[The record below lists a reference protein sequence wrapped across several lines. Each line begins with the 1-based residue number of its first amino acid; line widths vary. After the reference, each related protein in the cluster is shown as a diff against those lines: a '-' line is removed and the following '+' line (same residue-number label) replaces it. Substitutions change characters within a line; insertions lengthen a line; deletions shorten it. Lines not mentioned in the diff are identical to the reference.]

1 MSLLRDRDIEAAL
14 PQRASDL
21 DRDPAPEGGGRSGP
35 EARTDL
41 EARSTAGEV
50 RGAWSAVTGAGRR
63 GGHPGMRG
71 WVSRLQS
78 AAGNAAVAGLLG
90 PRADLGARANLARA
104 DDARATRRVGPT
116 LRHAGGAGVPGSEPD
131 AAVPLETDAPVP
143 LDDEAAA
150 PAPTSSFTKVGP
162 PTLSPFTVS
171 GTLREAANAV
181 AARPEAGA
189 TIATPDMVT
198 GDGWPS
204 HVQVTVTQ
212 VVELPEWDG
221 KAAATQGQRNEWDR
235 FKAAITAHENGHV
248 AIDKNVYANAHAKI
262 RAKKTKE
269 AAYAEYDTIAA
280 KDDADNKLYDGD
292 AHGRPATNINPNIDE
307 VTKVP

>member
-1 MSLLRDRDIEAAL
+1 MSLLYDRDIEAAL
-14 PQRASDL
+14 PERARDL
-21 DRDPAPEGGGRSGP
+21 DRDPASEGRARPGAA
-35 EARTDL
+35 ARTDL
-41 EARSTAGEV
+41 EARSAAGEV
-50 RGAWSAVTGAGRR
+50 PGAWSAVTGAGRR

-78 AAGNAAVAGLLG
+78 TAGNAAVAGLLG
-90 PRADLGARANLARA
+90 PRADLGARA
-104 DDARATRRVGPT
+104 DDGRATRRVGPT
-116 LRHAGGAGVPGSEPD
+116 LRHAGGADVPDSEPS
-131 AAVPLETDAPVP
+131 AAVPLETDAPAP
-143 LDDEAAA
+143 LDDKAAT

-189 TIATPDMVT
+189 TITAPDMVT

-248 AIDKNVYANAHAKI
+248 AIDKTAYANAHGKI
-262 RAKKTKE
+262 RAKKTRE
-269 AAYAEYDTIAA
+269 AANTEYDTIVA
-280 KDDADNKLYDGD
+280 KDQADNDTYDGD